1 MKSTGLLVAALV
13 LAATLA
19 GAGFFAA
26 FPTAAHATAQAPAQ
40 PQGAPAG
47 QQQPPPP
54 KQNIDVATAK
64 KMVAAAEAAAT
75 AANAHVAISI
85 VDANGDLVYFERM
98 DGAAPRA
105 VTSSQG
111 KARAAL
117 LFGVPTKEAK
127 DAMDAG
133 KPLPTILTAPAAGAW
148 ELTIQQ
154 GGLPILKDGKVIAA
168 IGCGGSASS
177 NDEKFAQAGIDAMSS
192 K

>member
-1 MKSTGLLVAALV
+1 MKTNLSLTNLSVTLALAITGLFAPISVA
-13 LAATLA
+13 
-19 GAGFFAA
+19 
-26 FPTAAHATAQAPAQ
+26 AQAPAA
-40 PQGAPAG
+40 PQGGPAG
-47 QQQPPPP
+47 QQQP

-75 AANAHVAISI
+75 AANAKVAISF

-117 LFGVPTKEAK
+117 LFGVPTKEAR
-127 DAMDAG
+127 DAADAG
-133 KPLPTILTAPAAGAW
+133 KPLSATLTLPAAGAW

-154 GGLPILKDGKVIAA
+154 GGLPILKDGKLIAA